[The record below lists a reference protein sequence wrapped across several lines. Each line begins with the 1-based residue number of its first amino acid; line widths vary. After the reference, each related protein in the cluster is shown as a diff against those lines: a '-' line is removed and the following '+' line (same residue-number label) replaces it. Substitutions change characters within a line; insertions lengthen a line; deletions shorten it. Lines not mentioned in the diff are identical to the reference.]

1 MSLAVLARKTR
12 TIKSKNRSSNTSSKK
27 TNTPHIGYNNYLSRK
42 NNSANRPSGLTCC
55 TNNKV
60 KVIVKT
66 TDTKSASDKI
76 NKQKM
81 HIISCNKEDIIAS
94 SSHIERVRSRVKTC
108 INTLMDG
115 PASVVGTLR
124 WALLNWW
131 PTTERPI
138 KGIQFM
144 KKGKYAKYG
153 RIERWNTH
161 KVTDFSDLISSVQ
174 KEMKRLGMIPILDPR
189 DFNEYISNWDTSNVI
204 DMSYMFSALSSDATK
219 THKFNQD
226 ISKWDVRN
234 VKNME
239 GMFSSFENNP
249 EDPGFEFNRDIRKWN
264 VSKVENMKKMFFNAI
279 KFSQNLRQWTSN
291 GYGLKSDVNTENMF
305 GDPTQGVSKLKIRE
319 KYSLLPTTPKT
330 EKDIWVRYW
339 SDPLYD
345 DPRDGLTISD
355 AVDLWFSDPD
365 NFSSTGKYRDYGTI
379 GDWNTNKVTD
389 MSGLFSGRD
398 MKNIDISDWDVGEVT
413 DMSETFKNTK
423 NLDISTLHEWQIGT
437 GVPVTGMFDGAK
449 GIPDQYSDVIQPDNG
464 TPDVSKLFKKNKAI
478 VNGDSNSVDKLGI
491 HAAVDLWMKDPD
503 VFNKLGKYGEY
514 GSIDKWNTILVT
526 DMSRLFKDNDNFNKN
541 ISEWD
546 VSNVETM
553 KSMFEGAKKF
563 YVDLRKW
570 DVGKVEKMS
579 ETFKWADMIYKKLY
593 DNDNEPKPNIESDGT
608 TNKDDWRKLKWP
620 VAILKD
626 GPKERVGSLR
636 WALHEWSTDKS
647 LFNTLGDYED
657 YGTIEEWNTSIITDM
672 SGLFKDK
679 DSFNEDISEWDVGE
693 VKYMSSM
700 FEGAADF
707 NQDISGWN
715 VSNAKDMSSMFEGAS
730 AFNKDISNWERAAAD
745 GAPVSTLVNVATME
759 SMFKDA
765 KAFNQNIGNWNTE
778 NVNNMSHMFD
788 GALVFNK
795 SINSWNVSN
804 VITMASMFEG
814 ASAFNQNISNWERG
828 KYDDGITVKLASTL
842 GNVTDMSGM
851 FKNATQFNNG
861 GSEGIDEWDVSN
873 VETMKS
879 MFEGATDFNQGVN
892 PGWDVGKVENMSGM
906 FKDAANFN
914 KKVNAWNVEKV
925 EDMSGMF
932 NGASKFNQPL
942 HNWDVENVNHM
953 GSMFKNAPNF
963 NQDIS
968 NWDVSKV
975 KNMTKMFAIENADKP
990 GSFNQN
996 LSHWGSNTF
1005 DGNVVYTG
1013 IFSSNGTHNHK
1024 LVTDHF
1030 AEDDL
1035 SSEGT
1040 PAKKWHD
1047 LNWPV
1052 KKLTDGE
1059 SGVVGSLRWA
1069 VKKWFESADPESKFR
1084 PFETLGKYREYGS
1097 IERWD
1102 TKDITNMA
1110 DLFKDKDSFNENIS
1124 DWNTGNVKT
1133 MSGMFKNAIMFNK
1146 DISKWNVTNVG
1157 LMLEMFMGAKNFNQ
1171 DISNWERDEEQ
1182 DEDGNIVKPKSTLG
1196 NVREMAGMFWGA
1208 TRFNN
1213 GSVTMHP
1220 HATNHPLNNWNTPS
1234 LWNMEWMFRDAIE
1247 FNQDISE
1254 WNIQPQQQANR
1265 PTRMTGMFLGAKKFN
1280 QDISNWNVS
1289 RVKNMSQLFK
1299 NAESF
1304 NQNISNWE
1312 REPKTDTDDN
1322 IVEPASTLGNV
1333 THMTEMFMGAS
1344 DFNKPVNNWN
1354 TEKVEDMSMLFYRA
1368 QFFNQQMDK
1377 WNVSA
1382 VKNMSGM
1389 FGFAVNFNNAGISL
1403 NDWKTENVD
1412 NMSGMFLSAF
1422 RFNQNISN
1430 WETGKVKNMASMFEG
1445 FNYVELQ
1452 YLLSPPTENEGA
1464 SSARALR
1471 RKLFMKRLLNDT
1483 EYALFE
1489 EYWDWENTKG
1499 SSSPPAFVFLK
1510 FAKLLLNSTVF
1521 NIYNDAYEKM
1531 KTIGSSESKSISEGE
1546 TAVYNYFL
1554 NEKET
1559 SHPLAY
1565 DYGIIFNQNIS
1576 KWNVSKVKNMEKMF
1590 MYANNFNR
1598 NLYDW
1603 DVGNV
1608 TNMNSM
1614 FYMRYNSSLFV
1625 RLSNNGDSSNK
1636 ERQIISASGTP
1647 FGYTPGIS
1655 VDKWKKLYWS
1665 LIIPLTDGAS
1675 GTIGSLKWA
1684 VNEWFKNKVSFNMD
1698 YKNPDGTIG
1707 GYRDYGTI
1715 EEWNTSIITDMSE
1728 LFKDNK
1734 AFNKNISNWDVSNVT
1749 TMARMFEG
1757 AAVFNQ
1763 DISNWEREQQFGT
1776 IIKPATTLAN
1786 VENMSHMFKDAKAFN
1801 QNIGNWNTENVNNM
1815 SHMFDGALVFNKSI
1829 NSWTVSNVITMAS
1842 MFKDA
1847 KAFNQ
1852 NIGNWNT
1859 ENVNNMSHMFDGA
1872 FVFNKSINSW
1882 TVSNVITM
1890 ASMFKDAKAF
1900 NQNIGTW
1907 NTENVDN
1914 MSHMFDGALVFNKS
1928 INSWSVNNVKTTEY
1942 MFSNAQEFNNGSASL
1957 NTWQFNSNTNYEGMF
1972 KDARLFNQ
1980 PINSWLNS
1988 APNNI
1993 ENDDKI
1999 SFKDMFKDALVF
2011 NQNLTDWVVENVKDM
2026 SGMFYRAMSFNNGL
2040 RGPPEG
2046 LKEADPVGNI
2056 KGWIYEGYDENN
2068 KSNKIPISK
2077 WKWNVQNVETM
2088 SHMFFGAWAFNQTL
2102 SHWNYGNSL
2111 KDTSYMFYNAITFN
2125 NGYEYGVMNPPR
2137 HPDVGEANVLG
2148 GSTFATAEIITQ
2160 DYKEEEISG
2169 NGSGYLF
2176 VGWFES
2182 VENASHMFNQAYSFN
2197 SNIFFAYLKL
2207 GVITN
2212 LDYMFANA
2220 ISFETGFLEGY
2231 FADEPREATDE
2242 PTGFISAVLDLRI
2255 EVGTPEYEQRLRDGF
2270 PTYKNILLF
2279 STGFTRNITNP
2290 SRAFK
2295 TSTVVFTPKEI
2306 TDQTNLI
2313 DASAKTAGINITN
2326 LAENVTTSIV
2336 DTLIS
2341 YATNIFTGLFR

>member
-788 GALVFNK
+788 GA
-795 SINSWNVSN
+795 
-804 VITMASMFEG
+804 
-814 ASAFNQNISNWERG
+814 
-828 KYDDGITVKLASTL
+828 
-842 GNVTDMSGM
+842 
-851 FKNATQFNNG
+851 
-861 GSEGIDEWDVSN
+861 
-873 VETMKS
+873 
-879 MFEGATDFNQGVN
+879 
-892 PGWDVGKVENMSGM
+892 
-906 FKDAANFN
+906 
-914 KKVNAWNVEKV
+914 
-925 EDMSGMF
+925 
-932 NGASKFNQPL
+932 
-942 HNWDVENVNHM
+942 
-953 GSMFKNAPNF
+953 
-963 NQDIS
+963 
-968 NWDVSKV
+968 
-975 KNMTKMFAIENADKP
+975 
-990 GSFNQN
+990 
-996 LSHWGSNTF
+996 
-1005 DGNVVYTG
+1005 
-1013 IFSSNGTHNHK
+1013 
-1024 LVTDHF
+1024 
-1030 AEDDL
+1030 
-1035 SSEGT
+1035 
-1040 PAKKWHD
+1040 
-1047 LNWPV
+1047 
-1052 KKLTDGE
+1052 
-1059 SGVVGSLRWA
+1059 
-1069 VKKWFESADPESKFR
+1069 
-1084 PFETLGKYREYGS
+1084 
-1097 IERWD
+1097 
-1102 TKDITNMA
+1102 
-1110 DLFKDKDSFNENIS
+1110 
-1124 DWNTGNVKT
+1124 
-1133 MSGMFKNAIMFNK
+1133 
-1146 DISKWNVTNVG
+1146 
-1157 LMLEMFMGAKNFNQ
+1157 
-1171 DISNWERDEEQ
+1171 
-1182 DEDGNIVKPKSTLG
+1182 
-1196 NVREMAGMFWGA
+1196 
-1208 TRFNN
+1208 
-1213 GSVTMHP
+1213 
-1220 HATNHPLNNWNTPS
+1220 
-1234 LWNMEWMFRDAIE
+1234 
-1247 FNQDISE
+1247 
-1254 WNIQPQQQANR
+1254 
-1265 PTRMTGMFLGAKKFN
+1265 
-1280 QDISNWNVS
+1280 
-1289 RVKNMSQLFK
+1289 
-1299 NAESF
+1299 
-1304 NQNISNWE
+1304 
-1312 REPKTDTDDN
+1312 
-1322 IVEPASTLGNV
+1322 
-1333 THMTEMFMGAS
+1333 
-1344 DFNKPVNNWN
+1344 
-1354 TEKVEDMSMLFYRA
+1354 
-1368 QFFNQQMDK
+1368 
-1377 WNVSA
+1377 
-1382 VKNMSGM
+1382 
-1389 FGFAVNFNNAGISL
+1389 
-1403 NDWKTENVD
+1403 
-1412 NMSGMFLSAF
+1412 
-1422 RFNQNISN
+1422 
-1430 WETGKVKNMASMFEG
+1430 
-1445 FNYVELQ
+1445 
-1452 YLLSPPTENEGA
+1452 
-1464 SSARALR
+1464 
-1471 RKLFMKRLLNDT
+1471 
-1483 EYALFE
+1483 
-1489 EYWDWENTKG
+1489 
-1499 SSSPPAFVFLK
+1499 
-1510 FAKLLLNSTVF
+1510 
-1521 NIYNDAYEKM
+1521 
-1531 KTIGSSESKSISEGE
+1531 
-1546 TAVYNYFL
+1546 
-1554 NEKET
+1554 
-1559 SHPLAY
+1559 
-1565 DYGIIFNQNIS
+1565 
-1576 KWNVSKVKNMEKMF
+1576 
-1590 MYANNFNR
+1590 
-1598 NLYDW
+1598 
-1603 DVGNV
+1603 
-1608 TNMNSM
+1608 
-1614 FYMRYNSSLFV
+1614 
-1625 RLSNNGDSSNK
+1625 
-1636 ERQIISASGTP
+1636 
-1647 FGYTPGIS
+1647 
-1655 VDKWKKLYWS
+1655 
-1665 LIIPLTDGAS
+1665 
-1675 GTIGSLKWA
+1675 
-1684 VNEWFKNKVSFNMD
+1684 
-1698 YKNPDGTIG
+1698 
-1707 GYRDYGTI
+1707 
-1715 EEWNTSIITDMSE
+1715 
-1728 LFKDNK
+1728 
-1734 AFNKNISNWDVSNVT
+1734 
-1749 TMARMFEG
+1749 
-1757 AAVFNQ
+1757 
-1763 DISNWEREQQFGT
+1763 
-1776 IIKPATTLAN
+1776 
-1786 VENMSHMFKDAKAFN
+1786 
-1801 QNIGNWNTENVNNM
+1801 
-1815 SHMFDGALVFNKSI
+1815 
-1829 NSWTVSNVITMAS
+1829 
-1842 MFKDA
+1842 
-1847 KAFNQ
+1847 
-1852 NIGNWNT
+1852 
-1859 ENVNNMSHMFDGA
+1859 